1 MSQQTAE
8 QSQQSAEQ
16 DQQQIRALIDAWCEA
31 SSAGDLTA
39 QFHLMTPDVVF
50 LTPGR
55 APMRREEFAAAF
67 RAGLDGVVARGKAEA
82 GDKTMFDALEP
93 AVSALEAGVAKPF
106 VDTLKSAAAAAEA
119 GRDATIEMLAHK
131 GRASYLGERSV
142 GHQDPGAT
150 SAALLVLA
158 AAETL
163 S

>member
-39 QFHLMTPDVVF
+39 QFHLITPDVVF

-67 RAGLDGVVARGKAEA
+67 RAMIEVASIKCRSRVQEITVSGDLALCWNLLEVSFTPIEGGHVRKHAGNVLTAFRRGPDGQWRIW
-82 GDKTMFDALEP
+82 
-93 AVSALEAGVAKPF
+93 
-106 VDTLKSAAAAAEA
+106 
-119 GRDATIEMLAHK
+119 RDAN
-131 GRASYLGERSV
+131 
-142 GHQDPGAT
+142 
-150 SAALLVLA
+150 LLTPA
-158 AAETL
+158 
-163 S
+163 